1 MDGADTVLTLPTH
14 SLMASVVNLDA
25 PPLLKFFKWGNIQL
39 TLLQLLFEARPGQAT
54 RYKAI
59 AWIPSRIQLSKSGPY
74 VISFSLPVFG
84 SLQSTV
90 KTSYSGS
97 QYALFQVMVETS
109 PPLPHDSLRM
119 TMAALFSHD
128 GA

>member
-1 MDGADTVLTLPTH
+1 MDVADTVLTFPTH
-14 SLMASVVNLDA
+14 SLIASVVNLAA
-25 PPLLKFFKWGNIQL
+25 PPLVKCRRWGNIQL
-39 TLLQLLFEARPGQAT
+39 TGVRVVFWALLGHVT

-90 KTSYSGS
+90 KTSSSES

-119 TMAALFSHD
+119 TMAALFSHEV
-128 GA
+128 G